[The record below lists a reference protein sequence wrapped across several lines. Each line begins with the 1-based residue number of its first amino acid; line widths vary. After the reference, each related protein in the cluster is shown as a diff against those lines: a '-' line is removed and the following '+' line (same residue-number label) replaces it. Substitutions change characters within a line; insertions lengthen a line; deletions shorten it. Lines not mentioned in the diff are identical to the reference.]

1 MEFPQSESSDCLLI
15 KGELNAPRGS
25 GSTLNIV
32 ISLAD
37 TRGRLF
43 SSRSLVFSCSD
54 AWSPLHLSV
63 WLISQ
68 DIHLEMAAIHQG
80 DPGRATRSLPCLL
93 LNQSLLLFSIL
104 KVFLLPYSIAFF
116 FFGFFLLISILPLAP
131 FLCLAEKPPRTC
143 QLLKPFGCILC
154 LPPSPCFVG
163 VKQRTPCYLWV
174 NWQPWRDASPQA
186 FTA

>member
-1 MEFPQSESSDCLLI
+1 MHHGVLAQLWTLSSLLQI
-15 KGELNAPRGS
+15 PVVVCSPLGAS
-25 GSTLNIV
+25 
-32 ISLAD
+32 
-37 TRGRLF
+37 
-43 SSRSLVFSCSD
+43 SLVVVMHD
-54 AWSPLHLSV
+54 PPLHLSV

-93 LNQSLLLFSIL
+93 LNQSLLLFSYL

-174 NWQPWRDASPQA
+174 NRQPWRDASPQA